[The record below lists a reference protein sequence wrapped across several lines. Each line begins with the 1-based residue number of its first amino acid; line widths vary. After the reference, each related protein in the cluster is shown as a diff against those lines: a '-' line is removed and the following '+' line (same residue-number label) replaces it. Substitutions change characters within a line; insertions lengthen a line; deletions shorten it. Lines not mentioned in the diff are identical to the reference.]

1 MKQIEARKLILHALY
16 HDNWL
21 VRQLVLKGGNAL
33 SMIYNVGNRTSLDL
47 DFSISDDFADYKKA
61 SKRIET
67 ALVKTFKKQNIRV
80 FDFSF
85 KPKPKQTNY
94 EWWGGYRAEFKL
106 ISEEVARKLN
116 NDIKRLRVQ
125 SLPID
130 AGSQKRKFS
139 IEISKFEYIENYKKL
154 KYDGM
159 NILVYS
165 PLLLAIEKLRALFQQ
180 HPDYIYISN
189 NAKRSRSK
197 DLYDIW
203 TICDYYTIKLSGHL
217 DIVQEV
223 FKAKQVSLELL
234 NDLEAMRDLHRASW
248 EDVELSVGMEIQDF
262 DFYFIFK
269 IFIFPM
275 EKKFSMICQIALIPL
290 NNLNKNYI

>member
-1 MKQIEARKLILHALY
+1 M
-16 HDNWL
+16 
-21 VRQLVLKGGNAL
+21 
-33 SMIYNVGNRTSLDL
+33 
-47 DFSISDDFADYKKA
+47 
-61 SKRIET
+61 
-67 ALVKTFKKQNIRV
+67 
-80 FDFSF
+80 
-85 KPKPKQTNY
+85 
-94 EWWGGYRAEFKL
+94 

-262 DFYFIFK
+262 DFYFK
-269 IFIFPM
+269 YVNKYSKDLYSQW
-275 EKKFSMICQIALIPL
+275 KKNSP
-290 NNLNKNYI
+290 